1 MRTAAD
7 KPNDTVFEHSGVIR
21 VIWDL
26 SMIHDGIA
34 ASLMCILPSHNYI
47 LTK

>member
-7 KPNDTVFEHSGVIR
+7 KPYDTVFEHSGVIR

-34 ASLMCILPSHNYI
+34 ASSCVSSHHI
-47 LTK
+47 ITF